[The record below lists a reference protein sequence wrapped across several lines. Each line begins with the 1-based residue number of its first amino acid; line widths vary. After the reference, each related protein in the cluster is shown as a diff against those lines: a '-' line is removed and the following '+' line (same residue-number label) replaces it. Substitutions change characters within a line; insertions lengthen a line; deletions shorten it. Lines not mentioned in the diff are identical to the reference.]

1 MDKGGGLSVK
11 LKVVK
16 VLLARSCLTP
26 CNPWT
31 VAHQALMSM
40 EFSRQEY
47 WNGLSFPP
55 PGDLPNPGSE
65 PKSPGFKF
73 WPICITVS
81 KYLLCILHDVFLSI
95 LPHRV
100 LVRNE

>member
-16 VLLARSCLTP
+16 VLLAQSRLTL

-31 VAHQALMSM
+31 VACQALMSM
-40 EFSRQEY
+40 GFSRQEY

-55 PGDLPNPGSE
+55 PGELPNPGIE

-73 WPICITVS
+73 WPVCIVVS

-95 LPHRV
+95 LPHSLCV
-100 LVRNE
+100 K

>member
-16 VLLARSCLTP
+16 VLLAWSCLTL

-73 WPICITVS
+73 WPICIIVS